1 MRDGGMVA
9 GIVAG
14 DPTALTAAYDHYAP
28 ALYVYSRSLLSEP
41 ADAADA
47 VLDTFVVAAL
57 RLPGLRDPSRLRPWL
72 YAVARNE
79 CHRRRHA
86 GAPEPS
92 TAETPE
98 APEPVAD
105 PAAGDSTADLSAAL
119 EQAELRELTWSALS
133 GLEPG
138 DREIV
143 ELSMRHE
150 FYGADLA
157 DVLGLPRNQA
167 HALGSRA
174 RQRFD
179 TAVSTLAAART
190 GYGSCPALA
199 EILGSWEGKLT
210 PSMRREVRQHITECG
225 ACGAE
230 RRRAV
235 SPPAM
240 LALLPVPAL
249 PEDLRYQVLGV
260 ITDGSADAVRYCGA
274 VAERAEPFVRS
285 GFPAPL
291 DPLAS
296 VRGPTTFIPAV
307 GVLIAVFAV
316 FGGGA
321 MLATNTL
328 HHSST
333 AGSALAPATVPSASA
348 QPAPAAS
355 VPPAAQGQSGHQ
367 NGPQVTPVGVLN
379 PSASL
384 PTPAQKSPKSSS
396 PTSGSGG
403 SSQPGAPK
411 ASQKPAKPPS
421 PGQDPSPAPTK
432 TTQTSNPPTT
442 PPPTTP
448 PPTTPPPTTP
458 PPTTPPPTTPPPTSP
473 APSTSGSGTSTSG
486 SGTSL
491 AATSPG

>member
-1 MRDGGMVA
+1 MRDGGTVA

-14 DPTALTAAYDHYAP
+14 DPAALAAAYDHYAP

-41 ADAADA
+41 ADAAEA
-47 VLDTFVVAAL
+47 VLDTFVIAAL

-79 CHRRRHA
+79 CHRRQHE
-86 GAPEPS
+86 GVPAPSAAQP
-92 TAETPE
+92 
-98 APEPVAD
+98 PEPVPD
-105 PAAGDSTADLSAAL
+105 PETGDSTADLGAAL
-119 EQAELRELTWSALS
+119 EQAELRELAWSALA

-157 DVLGLPRNQA
+157 DALGVPRNQA
-167 HALGSRA
+167 HGLGSRA

-179 TAVSTLAAART
+179 TAVSTLVAART

-199 EILGSWEGKLT
+199 EILGSWEGELT
-210 PSMRREVRQHITECG
+210 PSMRREVRQHIAECG

-235 SPPAM
+235 SPSAM

-274 VAERAEPFVRS
+274 VAERAEPFLRS
-285 GFPAPL
+285 GFPAAL

-296 VRGPTTFIPAV
+296 VRGPTAFIPAA
-307 GVLIAVFAV
+307 GVLVAVFAV

-321 MLATNTL
+321 MLAANYM
-328 HHSST
+328 HHSSST
-333 AGSALAPATVPSASA
+333 GGSALTPVTLPSAS
-348 QPAPAAS
+348 QPAPLPS
-355 VPPAAQGQSGHQ
+355 SPVAAQGGSGSKT
-367 NGPQVTPVGVLN
+367 PPVTPVGVL
-379 PSASL
+379 
-384 PTPAQKSPKSSS
+384 
-396 PTSGSGG
+396 PTSGVLPTLPASSTSKSPGSGG
-403 SSQPGAPK
+403 AGSPTQTAPNPGR
-411 ASQKPAKPPS
+411 
-421 PGQDPSPAPTK
+421 DPSPNPTRSSSTPKPTK
-432 TTQTSNPPTT
+432 SPAPPTT
-442 PPPTTP
+442 APPTTA
-448 PPTTPPPTTP
+448 PPTTAPPTTA
-458 PPTTPPPTTPPPTSP
+458 PPTTAPPTTAPPTTAPPTTAPPTTTPPSSTAGTP
-473 APSTSGSGTSTSG
+473 AGS
-486 SGTSL
+486 
-491 AATSPG
+491 SPG

>member
-9 GIVAG
+9 GIFAG
-14 DPTALTAAYDHYAP
+14 DPTALAAAYDHYAP

-41 ADAADA
+41 ADAAEA
-47 VLDTFVVAAL
+47 VLDTFVIAAL
-57 RLPGLRDPSRLRPWL
+57 RLPGLRDASRLGPWL

-79 CHRRRHA
+79 CHRRRHD

-92 TAETPE
+92 TAE

-119 EQAELRELTWSALS
+119 EQAELRELAWSALS

-157 DVLGLPRNQA
+157 DVLGVPRHQA

-179 TAVSTLAAART
+179 TAVSTLVAART

-199 EILGSWEGKLT
+199 EILGSWEGELT
-210 PSMRREVRQHITECG
+210 PSMRREVRQHVTECG

-235 SPPAM
+235 SPSAM

-307 GVLIAVFAV
+307 GVLVAVFAV

-321 MLATNTL
+321 MLATNSL

-333 AGSALAPATVPSASA
+333 AGSALAPATVPSA

-379 PSASL
+379 PSGSL
-384 PTPAQKSPKSSS
+384 PTPAQTSPNSSS
-396 PTSGSGG
+396 PTSGGSG
-403 SSQPGAPK
+403 SSQPGAPQ
-411 ASQKPAKPPS
+411 ASQKPTQS
-421 PGQDPSPAPTK
+421 PGPGRDRSPTPTKPAPTSK
-432 TTQTSNPPTT
+432 PPTT
-442 PPPTTP
+442 PPPTTVP
-448 PPTTPPPTTP
+448 PTTVPPTTPPPTTVP
-458 PPTTPPPTTPPPTSP
+458 PPTTPAPTSP
-473 APSTSGSGTSTSG
+473 APSTSGAASAGSGGSPAGTSSG
-486 SGTSL
+486 
-491 AATSPG
+491 